1 MSCGLL
7 MQSPWLLLLDH
18 GGAELKTV
26 PLPDGW
32 IVCIRCH
39 LGWHCCTLPPQG
51 QQPQQLVRGPSL
63 AQLHHCSCMCVFEL
77 AGPDRPGLL
86 AEVTHLLTW
95 NWMRQQRHCLHSSR
109 HRRSRRRCSRGR
121 CTRCLTLRPW
131 TSTPGLA
138 LLHIAAT
145 RSTTAAAGSR
155 AVVGA
160 ASSLFMR
167 VSHVVSCVLWFFLV
181 LLLIHLLFRFQDQP
195 IRPMCELGGWDVIF
209 MHACKAQELTILR
222 GIAPKWVVP
231 LGSR

>member
-1 MSCGLL
+1 MLCWVLGRCSPCITHIEQSCLL
-7 MQSPWLLLLDH
+7 CLPPPLTPLQRPPPPRPPPPPCTAFTFRAQGGCELRAADAEPLAAAVGPWR
-18 GGAELKTV
+18 GRAEDR
-26 PLPDGW
+26 PFARRAGSS
-32 IVCIRCH
+32 VCIRCH

-131 TSTPGLA
+131 T
-138 LLHIAAT
+138 
-145 RSTTAAAGSR
+145 
-155 AVVGA
+155 
-160 ASSLFMR
+160 
-167 VSHVVSCVLWFFLV
+167 
-181 LLLIHLLFRFQDQP
+181 
-195 IRPMCELGGWDVIF
+195 
-209 MHACKAQELTILR
+209 
-222 GIAPKWVVP
+222 
-231 LGSR
+231 